1 MERWAPQKTDVL
13 DQLAEEILHN
23 YGTGRPVV
31 AVEGFDP
38 AASAAFA
45 DDLAAAITAR
55 GHAAGRETLS
65 NDAEPDAGEVRDR
78 LAPFKAGE
86 SVDGAHAVLVVDG
99 SFLQNQALRGMWS
112 YSVWLENDVT
122 RPDESADEARYRA
135 SVDPSRLATA
145 IYLVADAEHP
155 RRFFADSC

>member
-1 MERWAPQKTDVL
+1 M

-23 YGTGRPVV
+23 YGHGRPVV
-31 AVEGFDP
+31 AIEGFDP
-38 AASAAFA
+38 QVSAAFA
-45 DDLAAAITAR
+45 DDLAAAITAK

-65 NDAEPDAGEVRDR
+65 IDAEPDAGTVRDQ

-86 SVDGAHAVLVVDG
+86 SVEGADAVLVVDG

-112 YSVWLENDVT
+112 YSAWLENEAT

-135 SVDPSRLATA
+135 SVDPSRQATA
-145 IYLVADAEHP
+145 IYSVTDPEHP
-155 RRFFADSC
+155 RRIFADSC